1 MDTIHSTD
9 LSWDETERGDRHFRR
24 KQLGGA
30 TDHEQLGCSLYE
42 IPPGKR
48 GWPYHYHTANTEAIY
63 VLAGEGELRGPE
75 DEPETLESGVY
86 AAFPAGPDGAHEIE
100 NTGEE
105 PLKYLAVST
114 MVEPEVLRYPD
125 SDKVGVM
132 AGEPPGG
139 DSDERLVSAYFQR
152 TDAVDYWTDEA

>member
-1 MDTIHSTD
+1 MDTID
-9 LSWDETERGDRHFRR
+9 PAELSWEETERGDRHFRR
-24 KQLGGA
+24 KRLGDA
-30 TDHEQLGCSLYE
+30 TDDDQLGCSLYE

-48 GWPYHYHTANTEAIY
+48 AWPYHYHTANAEALY

-75 DEPETLESGVY
+75 EEIEPLEPGVY
-86 AAFPAGPDGAHEIE
+86 AAFPAGPEGAHEIE

-105 PLKYLAVST
+105 TLRFLAVST
-114 MVEPEVLRYPD
+114 MIEPEVLRYPD

-139 DSDERLVSAYFQR
+139 DAEARLVSAYFR
-152 TDAVDYWTDEA
+152 RSDAVDYWTDEV

>member
-1 MDTIHSTD
+1 MDTIHPTD
-9 LSWDETERGDRHFRR
+9 LSWDETDRGDCHFRR

-30 TDHEQLGCSLYE
+30 TDDEALGCSLYE
-42 IPPGKR
+42 VPPGKR
-48 GWPYHYHTANTEAIY
+48 AWPYHYHTANAEAIY

-75 DEPETLESGVY
+75 DETEPLESGVY

-100 NTGEE
+100 NTGDE
-105 PLKYLAVST
+105 PLRYLAVST

-125 SDKVGVM
+125 SDKIGVM

-139 DSDERLVSAYFQR
+139 DSDERLVSAYFR
-152 TDAVDYWTDEA
+152 ETDAVDYWTDEV